1 MNCSALL
8 VALIVF
14 LPSAVLAYEP
24 MYAGSSVRYNVDDPA
39 KAVGYYAKLP
49 GKTARYT
56 VYFAEPGNLR
66 VSLRIPDIPSADK
79 NVMMQIH
86 YKDENQESQH
96 LDLSFSNDEWKYY
109 KDEFTRNAYYLGPE
123 ANVEV
128 ASGTH
133 SIVISSPPDN
143 EKPYVLIIG
152 DQEDES
158 LGSTYTTFK
167 ELAKIKNEIY
177 SELPLTAYINI
188 YGVVLAIPVVM
199 VLSLLFYGGI
209 RTYLN
214 FKKMDEQADQ
224 SVETDNGN

>member
-1 MNCSALL
+1 
-8 VALIVF
+8 
-14 LPSAVLAYEP
+14 
-24 MYAGSSVRYNVDDPA
+24 
-39 KAVGYYAKLP
+39 VGYYAKLP
-49 GKTARYT
+49 GKTARYV
-56 VYFAEPGNLR
+56 VYFAEPGNLHE
-66 VSLRIPDIPSADK
+66 SLRIQYIPAEGK
-79 NVMMQIH
+79 NVMMQIY

-96 LDLSFSNDEWKYY
+96 LDLNFSNDEWKYY

-123 ANVEV
+123 VNVAV

-158 LGSTYTTFK
+158 LGSAYTTIK

-177 SELPLTAYINI
+177 SELPLTAYVNI
-188 YGVVLAIPVVM
+188 YGVVLAIPIVL
-199 VLSLLFYGGI
+199 VLSVLVYGSI

-224 SVETDNGN
+224 AFETDNSN